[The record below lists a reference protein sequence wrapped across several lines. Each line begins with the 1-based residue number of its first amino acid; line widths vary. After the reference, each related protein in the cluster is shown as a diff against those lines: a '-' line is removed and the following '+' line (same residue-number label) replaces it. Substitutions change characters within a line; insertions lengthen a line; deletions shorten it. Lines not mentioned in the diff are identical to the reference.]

1 MSRTRVGQALA
12 FGLLLA
18 GLAGGIG
25 WKVGTTGHGPKA
37 DQIFGLDLGK
47 QIVGDSASGKIGA
60 PVSFSALMICAKSP
74 LRISTVKP
82 LVMTGSATLRAGLSP
97 SFHPATTHL
106 TPSVPDGR
114 KMPASW
120 TLGKP
125 LPLCGSNLKAAA
137 AMAVLNIEITRHSA
151 APVNVKGLVV
161 TFIDS
166 KGVSHTVRTKSYIYG
181 IRADGAQV

>member
-1 MSRTRVGQALA
+1 MSRTRVGQALV

-18 GLAGGIG
+18 GLVGGIG
-25 WKVGTTGHGPKA
+25 WKIGASHSPKA
-37 DQIFGLDLGK
+37 DQMIFGLNLGK
-47 QIVGDSASGKIGA
+47 QVIGDSAAGKIGA

-106 TPSVPDGR
+106 TPGVRDGG

-125 LPLCGSNLKAAA
+125 LPLCGNDPKGAA

-151 APVNVKGLVV
+151 APVDVKGLVV

-181 IRADGAQV
+181 IRADGAPV